1 MSDLIRRDNLL
12 RFMSVKV
19 KKLADENGWHN
30 HYVTGFDDA
39 ITYVEDAPS
48 VDAVEVVHGYWIA
61 NNICSV
67 CWKGIIGWA
76 IQNGYKFC
84 PHCGAKMDAKG
95 MDVPIKDGG
104 ATDGV

>member
-84 PHCGAKMDAKG
+84 PHCGAKMDAKD
-95 MDVPIKDGG
+95 MDVPTKDGG
-104 ATDGV
+104 AV